1 MRNGNGA
8 GASAAPLVTVAER
21 PDGIRVI
28 TLDNPPANA
37 ISFAL
42 SAQLVAAIEAA
53 DADPAVAA
61 VVFTGAGG
69 LFSFGADIN
78 DFRTEITPQIK
89 TARDV
94 MAAVERSDKT
104 YVAAIAG
111 NALGGGFELA
121 LACDYRIAAPI
132 SKLGLPE
139 IKLGLLPGAG
149 GTQRLPRLIG
159 AQDALA
165 LMLKGENITAADA
178 LKKGVLDEIATGDVV
193 DAAVALVGRVRAS
206 NPKRRVS
213 ARKTEL
219 GIAGMGL
226 FATPFVVAQA
236 HKMVPPESNGGFAAH
251 KLVDA
256 VEAAIE
262 LDFARGLAREY
273 RLFDEL
279 VRSAPSAALQHVFFA
294 ERQLGKIPNLPPA
307 DARDIATAGVIG
319 AGTMGTGIAITFANA
334 GIPVVVIEP
343 ADEAIERSKQMVF
356 GMFAHQVQRGR
367 LTQEAAWKLGQSISW
382 ETDYSELAEVDIV
395 VEAVFENMDVK
406 KQVFTKL
413 EAVCKPAA
421 IFASN
426 TSTLDIDDM
435 AAVTKRPEQ
444 FVGLHFFAPANI
456 MKLLEIVR
464 GAQTSAQTLTTAVKL
479 GKTLRKVA
487 VVSANA
493 FGFIGN
499 RMFFDYA
506 REAVYLLE
514 EGIAPERIDRVM
526 KEQFGF
532 AMGPFATFDLSGVD
546 VFWHIGQERSDA
558 LGEKRTNIIDVMYHA
573 KRWGQKTALGF
584 YKYDA
589 PNKREPVPDPA
600 LLALV
605 AEEAA
610 KAGIR
615 PRDVSD
621 AEIIERLALAL
632 VNVGASL
639 LDDEVALRPGD
650 EDIVYIYGYGFPPHH
665 GGPMWYADE
674 LGIAAVVEKMTAFG
688 WTVSPLL
695 ARIAQTG
702 GTIAGYRKELA
713 HA

>member
-1 MRNGNGA
+1 MASSNGVTKLVDASDRA
-8 GASAAPLVTVAER
+8 G
-21 PDGIRVI
+21 GIRVL
-28 TLDNPPANA
+28 TLNNPPANA

-42 SAQLVAAIEAA
+42 SAQLVALVDAANADESVRAI
-53 DADPAVAA
+53 
-61 VVFTGAGG
+61 VFTGANG

-78 DFRTEITPQIK
+78 DFSTEPTPDTK

-94 MAAVERSDKT
+94 IAAVERSSKT
-104 YVAAIAG
+104 CVAAIEG

-121 LACDYRIAAPI
+121 LACDYRIG
-132 SKLGLPE
+132 SKKTKVGLPE

-159 AQDALA
+159 AQDALQM
-165 LMLKGENITAADA
+165 MLKGESVSAEDA
-178 LKKGVLDEIATGDVV
+178 LKKGILDEIADGNVL
-193 DAAVALVGRVRAS
+193 DAAVKLIDGPAKTT
-206 NPKRRVS
+206 PKRRIS

-219 GIAGMGL
+219 GIVGLGL

-236 HKMVPPESNGGFAAH
+236 HKMVPREENGGLAAH

-262 LDFARGLAREY
+262 LEFARGLAREY

-279 VRSAPSAALQHVFFA
+279 VRSAPSQALQHVFFA

-307 DARDIATAGVIG
+307 DAVEIKKAGVIG

-334 GIPVVVIEP
+334 GIPVMVIEP
-343 ADEAIERSKQMVF
+343 ADEQIERSKTMVF

-367 LTQEAAWKLGQSISW
+367 MTQEEAWKRGQLIQW
-382 ETDYSELAEVDIV
+382 EADYNELADSDVV

-413 EAVCKPAA
+413 DAICKPGA
-421 IFASN
+421 ILASN
-426 TSTLDIDDM
+426 TSTLDIDAI
-435 AAVTKRPEQ
+435 AAMTKRPESV
-444 FVGLHFFAPANI
+444 VGLHFFAPANI

-464 GAQTSAQTLTTAVKL
+464 GQETSPQTLWTAVKL

-526 KEQFGF
+526 KDKFGF

-546 VFWHIGQERSDA
+546 IFWHIQQERA
-558 LGEKRTNIIDVMYHA
+558 EAIGEQRTDIIDRMYKA
-573 KRWGQKTALGF
+573 KRWGQKTAKGF
-584 YKYDA
+584 YRYDG
-589 PNKREPVPDPA
+589 PNKREGLPDPEF
-600 LLALV
+600 
-605 AEEAA
+605 AEMA
-610 KAGIR
+610 KAASAAAGVKSR
-615 PRDVSD
+615 EVTDE
-621 AEIIERLALAL
+621 EILQRLAFAL
-632 VNVGASL
+632 TNVGADL
-639 LDDEVALRPGD
+639 LENSIALRPGD

-674 LGIAAVVEKMTAFG
+674 VGVANVVAKIKEFG

-695 ARIAQTG
+695 ERIAQSG
-702 GTIAGYRKELA
+702 GTIAGYSKELI

>member
-1 MRNGNGA
+1 MNGNGL
-8 GASAAPLVTVAER
+8 SAKPLLTVADR
-21 PDGIRVI
+21 PGGIRVI
-28 TLDNPPANA
+28 TLDNAPANA
-37 ISFAL
+37 LSFAL
-42 SAQLVAAIEAA
+42 SAELVKAIQAA
-53 DADPAVAA
+53 DSDAGVRA

-78 DFRTEITPQIK
+78 DFSTEPTRQTK
-89 TARDV
+89 TVRDV
-94 MAAVERSDKT
+94 TAAVEGSAKT
-104 YVAAIAG
+104 FVAAIEG
-111 NALGGGFELA
+111 NALGGGLELA
-121 LACDYRIAAPI
+121 LTCDYRIG
-132 SKLGLPE
+132 SKQTKLGLPE

-159 AQDALA
+159 AQDALQM
-165 LMLKGENITAADA
+165 MLKGENVSAQDA
-178 LKKGVLDEIATGDVV
+178 LKKGILDEIAPRDVV
-193 DAAVALVGRVRAS
+193 DAAVALIERVIDS
-206 NPKRRVS
+206 VPKRRIS
-213 ARKTEL
+213 ARKAEL

-236 HKMVPPESNGGFAAH
+236 HKMVPPETNGGFAAH
-251 KLVDA
+251 KLIDA
-256 VEAAIE
+256 VAASLE
-262 LDFARGLAREY
+262 LDFPYGLARES

-279 VRSAPSAALQHVFFA
+279 VRSAPSAALRHVFFA

-307 DARDIATAGVIG
+307 QASEIKSAGVIG

-367 LTQEAAWKLGQSISW
+367 LTEGEAWKLGQSISW
-382 ETDYSELAEVDIV
+382 ETDYSELAQADIV

-406 KQVFTKL
+406 KDVFRKL
-413 EAVCKPAA
+413 DAVCKPEA
-421 IFASN
+421 ILASN
-426 TSTLDIDDM
+426 TSTLDIDEM
-435 AAVTKRPEQ
+435 ASVTKRPER

-464 GAQTSAQTLTTAVKL
+464 GAHTSPQTLTTAIKL

-546 VFWHIGQERSDA
+546 VFWHIGQARAEA
-558 LGEKRTNIIDVMYHA
+558 LGEKRTNIIDRMYEA
-573 KRWGQKTALGF
+573 KRWGQKTLRGF
-584 YKYDA
+584 YKYDG

-600 LLALV
+600 LVELV
-605 AEEAA
+605 AQEAA
-610 KAGIR
+610 KAGIT
-615 PRDVSD
+615 PREVSD
-621 AEIIERLALAL
+621 AEIIERLAFAL
-632 VNVGASL
+632 VNVGADL
-639 LDDEVALRPGD
+639 LDKEIALRPGD

-674 LGIAAVVEKMTAFG
+674 VGVATVVARIKAFG

-695 ARIAQTG
+695 ERIAIQG
-702 GTIAGYRKELA
+702 GTIAAYQKELA